1 MKFVDKNVGINSKY
15 VNIHS
20 GHRARLRN
28 NLVSNRWENFDEHQ
42 ILEYILSIVI
52 PRKDTNPIAHELI
65 NSFGSLANVLDASV
79 DDLKTV
85 KGIGDVAATFLSSIP
100 SIFKHYKMS
109 KLIKKPELSSPSRIF
124 EYYGSVFNHMA
135 SEEFHI
141 LCLDQQ
147 NMLIVKKVL
156 AMGSN
161 NEVAFSL
168 KSITETAVRSK
179 ASAVVLVHNHPNGD
193 TTPSPEDIEM
203 TKQIYFNLIFN
214 RILVLDHI
222 IVGKNDNE
230 YYSFKNAGL
239 IDQFGMEA
247 EKILGKNVVF
257 ASNMPKYEKDENK
270 N

>member
-1 MKFVDKNVGINSKY
+1 MRFVDKKVGTTSKY

-28 NLVSNRWENFDEHQ
+28 NLVSSRWEIFDEHQ

-85 KGIGDVAATFLSSIP
+85 KGVGDVAATFLSSIP
-100 SIFKHYKMS
+100 SIFKHYKAS
-109 KLIKKPELSSPSRIF
+109 KLAKKPELSSPAKIF
-124 EYYGSVFNHMA
+124 EYYGNVFNHMA

-147 NMLIVKKVL
+147 GTLIVKKVL

-161 NEVAFSL
+161 NEVSFSL
-168 KSITETAVRSK
+168 KSITEVAVRSK

-193 TTPSPEDIEM
+193 VNPSAEDIEM
-203 TKQIYFNLIFN
+203 TKQIYLNLIFN
-214 RILVLDHI
+214 RVLVLDHI
-222 IVGKNDNE
+222 IVGKYDGE

-239 IDQFGMEA
+239 IDKFSKDA
-247 EKILGKNVVF
+247 ESVLGRSPIL
-257 ASNMPKYEKDENK
+257 ASNYPKYNKDK
-270 N
+270 K